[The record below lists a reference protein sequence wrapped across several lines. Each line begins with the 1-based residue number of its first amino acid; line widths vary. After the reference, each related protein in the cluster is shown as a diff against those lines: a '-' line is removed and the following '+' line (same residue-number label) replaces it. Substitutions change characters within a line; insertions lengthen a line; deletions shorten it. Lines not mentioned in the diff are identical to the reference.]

1 MGWNGTDRNRGLLP
15 NTVRNSAEESWS
27 SKPVVGSSNLSGPA
41 KQYCLLAQWQ
51 SNRPIIDRH
60 KFDSCTGNHEHNSK
74 RCSMKKFDI
83 EKIKDFIDTQ
93 GPETRIYIGVD
104 SERLRVNNVWMADY
118 IAAIVVHMDGKH
130 GCKLFGEVTRE
141 RDYDQRVDRPNTRLM
156 NEVYKVSELY
166 LKLADVLEGRSVE
179 VHLDINPDDNYA
191 SSNVVTQAIGY
202 IRGTCNVIPLVK
214 PEAFAAS
221 YAADR
226 YKSLRVA

>member
-1 MGWNGTDRNRGLLP
+1 
-15 NTVRNSAEESWS
+15 
-27 SKPVVGSSNLSGPA
+27 
-41 KQYCLLAQWQ
+41 
-51 SNRPIIDRH
+51 
-60 KFDSCTGNHEHNSK
+60 
-74 RCSMKKFDI
+74 MKKFDI
-83 EKIKDFIDTQ
+83 EKIKDFIDAQ
-93 GPETRIYIGVD
+93 GPDTRIYIGVD
-104 SERLRVNNVWMADY
+104 SERLRVNGVWMADY

-166 LKLADVLEGRSVE
+166 LKLADVLEGRPVE
-179 VHLDINPDDNYA
+179 VHLDINPDDHYA

-202 IRGTCNVIPLVK
+202 IRGTCNVIPMVK